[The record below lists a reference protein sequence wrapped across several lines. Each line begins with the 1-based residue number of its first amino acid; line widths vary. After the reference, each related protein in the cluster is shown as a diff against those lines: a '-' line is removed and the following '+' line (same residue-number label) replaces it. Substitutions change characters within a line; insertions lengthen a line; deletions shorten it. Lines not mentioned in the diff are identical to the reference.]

1 MATNPVF
8 SSFADKLL
16 ASWIPLQTAP
26 FTLNAV
32 SAILGGDYFPSGEQA
47 RRIEAF
53 LLEHGCQAISF
64 QPPYHRRP
72 SLHYIGPN
80 CQRDAFG
87 LPDDARRMARR
98 GGCFVVG
105 KADAKGPVFLV
116 FRRVSPKNVCLGHRR
131 DARALLDF
139 VRNLV
144 SSAPK
149 CNSKPST
156 AKEPA

>member
-1 MATNPVF
+1 MSAQKNPVF

-47 RRIEAF
+47 QRIEAF

-80 CQRDAFG
+80 CQRDVFG
-87 LPDDARRMARR
+87 APGAPD
-98 GGCFVVG
+98 VQV
-105 KADAKGPVFLV
+105 KKP
-116 FRRVSPKNVCLGHRR
+116 PCLFSRLIGRLFG
-131 DARALLDF
+131 A
-139 VRNLV
+139 
-144 SSAPK
+144 
-149 CNSKPST
+149 
-156 AKEPA
+156 